1 MTDLEQIAYDN
12 GVVCGFMVARGIYK
26 TIAIEMLSYN
36 YSDDDASLTNNIR
49 DFSITEISD

>member
-26 TIAIEMLSYN
+26 TIALQALLSN
-36 YSDDDASLTNNIR
+36 YSDDTNINNDIIDSSL
-49 DFSITEISD
+49 TEISD